1 MMWAMLAF
9 ASAAL
14 LGCYDFFKKIS
25 LKDNSVLAVLFLN
38 TLFGTLIFAP
48 FILLSHTGVI
58 EEGILYVPVAD
69 VRTHLLLVLKA
80 VIVLGSW
87 LCGYIGIK
95 HLPIT
100 IVSPIQATRPVLVL
114 LGALLLF
121 GERLNGYQWAGVL
134 MAIFSLYMLNR
145 SGKQEGINFANNR
158 WVFFVAMAALLGAVS
173 ALYDKY
179 LMRNLEPMLVQ
190 SWFNLYQCLLMG
202 AIVVVMNLCS
212 SQQRN
217 RRFVWRWSIPMISI
231 FLAVADFCYFSA
243 LAQEGALV
251 AVVSMIRRG
260 SVLVSFI
267 FGALLLREKNLKSK
281 ALDLL
286 LIFIGLL
293 LLYIGSTK

>member
-1 MMWAMLAF
+1 MLAF

-48 FILLSHTGVI
+48 FILLSHVGVI
-58 EEGILYVPVAD
+58 EEGMLFVPVAD
-69 VRTHLLLVLKA
+69 ARTHLLLVLKA

-145 SGKQEGINFANNR
+145 SGKREGINFANNR

-217 RRFVWRWSIPMISI
+217 RRFVWRWSIPMISL

>member
-48 FILLSHTGVI
+48 FILLSRTGAI
-58 EEGILYVPVAD
+58 EEGMLFVPVAD
-69 VRTHLLLVLKA
+69 ARTHLLLVLKA

-202 AIVVVMNLCS
+202 AIVLVMNLCS

-217 RRFVWRWSIPMISI
+217 RRFVWRWSIPMISL

-267 FGALLLREKNLKSK
+267 FGALLLKEKNLKSK